1 MKKLSGIVTFI
12 VYTMAVIMDTYT
24 NTTGAG
30 GKNNIYCLCNDIL
43 RQTWSNF
50 VYIYIYIDTSLYMF
64 VSSTPANE

>member
-30 GKNNIYCLCNDIL
+30 VP
-43 RQTWSNF
+43 SAP
-50 VYIYIYIDTSLYMF
+50 
-64 VSSTPANE
+64 PANFRLDSVGLSSITVTWERVPAGHRTAT